1 MATIKKAQLG
11 GLIRKAAK
19 TVIKKTPKK
28 TLSLAEKVEAKKL
41 SGGLTKAEQK
51 IGKDADKTLKELN
64 INKYNESSSSPVK
77 LTAEQKANNARILK
91 EIREGKRKN
100 GGAIKKAQNGRR
112 TDANTTIQK
121 AKLDNKYNKIYAAMK
136 KDSTDLSNKVTL
148 PSAYNSIRK
157 ETGKSPSAE
166 ELRKRTSEFNK
177 ALVKEGKKDKEV
189 RAVFGKLDAKGRA
202 DNAMNKKNGGS
213 VKRKMRNGGSLSG
226 LTASNKRDK
235 GIDPK
240 GAYTTVQKRTLAGA
254 RGKAK
259 LTADKQLGATK
270 MAKRGMRI
278 SKKK

>member
-1 MATIKKAQLG
+1 MATSKKAQTG
-11 GLIRKAAK
+11 VKV
-19 TVIKKTPKK
+19 TKKTTVTPVKK
-28 TLSLAEKVEAKKL
+28 TKKVDITLPKEKKGNMFDRNYPTTDRL
-41 SGGLTKAEQK
+41 L
-51 IGKDADKTLKELN
+51 
-64 INKYNESSSSPVK
+64 P
-77 LTAEQKANNARILK
+77 
-91 EIREGKRKN
+91 
-100 GGAIKKAQNGRR
+100 AQNGKKMNPAKKTTTGGNRINTLLPGFVPPTDTR
-112 TDANTTIQK
+112 KGGMMPGLSKNGRSIKKSQNGSKVDANTKIQK
-121 AKLDNKYNKIYAAMK
+121 LKLDNKYNKIYAAMK
-136 KDSTDLSNKVTL
+136 KDSTDFSNKFTL
-148 PSAYNSIRK
+148 PSSYNSLRQ

-177 ALVKEGKKDKEV
+177 ALVKEGKKDKGV

-270 MAKRGMRI
+270 MKRGGMI
-278 SKKK
+278 KKK